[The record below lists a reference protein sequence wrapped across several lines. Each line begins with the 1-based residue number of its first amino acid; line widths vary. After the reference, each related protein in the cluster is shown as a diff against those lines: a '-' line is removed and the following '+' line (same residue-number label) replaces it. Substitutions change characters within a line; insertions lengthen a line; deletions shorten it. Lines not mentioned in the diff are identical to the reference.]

1 VKYWSFHEG
10 QPLLFTH
17 PSTVE
22 AEAAFGKTKG
32 LRLVFM
38 ETLKMEMFSMR
49 KEALKILMAF
59 LPAFLW
65 IAAAPPK
72 AGAG

>member
-1 VKYWSFHEG
+1 
-10 QPLLFTH
+10 
-17 PSTVE
+17 
-22 AEAAFGKTKG
+22 
-32 LRLVFM
+32 
-38 ETLKMEMFSMR
+38 MFSMR

-65 IAAAPPK
+65 IAVAPPK

>member
-1 VKYWSFHEG
+1 
-10 QPLLFTH
+10 
-17 PSTVE
+17 
-22 AEAAFGKTKG
+22 
-32 LRLVFM
+32 M
-38 ETLKMEMFSMR
+38 ETLWMEMFSMR
-49 KEALKILMAF
+49 KDALKILMAI

>member
-1 VKYWSFHEG
+1 
-10 QPLLFTH
+10 
-17 PSTVE
+17 
-22 AEAAFGKTKG
+22 
-32 LRLVFM
+32 M
-38 ETLKMEMFSMR
+38 ETLRMEMFNMR

>member
-1 VKYWSFHEG
+1 MMANRCYAPTLQLWEPRRPLVKLKDLS
-10 QPLLFTH
+10 QLFT
-17 PSTVE
+17 
-22 AEAAFGKTKG
+22 
-32 LRLVFM
+32 
-38 ETLKMEMFSMR
+38 ETLRMEMFSMR
-49 KEALKILMAF
+49 KDALKILMAI

>member
-1 VKYWSFHEG
+1 MHPPFNCGSRASLWQNQRIKLSF
-10 QPLLFTH
+10 
-17 PSTVE
+17 
-22 AEAAFGKTKG
+22 
-32 LRLVFM
+32 FM
-38 ETLKMEMFSMR
+38 ETLRMEMFSMR

>member
-1 VKYWSFHEG
+1 MLANHCYAPTLQLWEPRR
-10 QPLLFTH
+10 PLI
-17 PSTVE
+17 
-22 AEAAFGKTKG
+22 KTKG
-32 LRLVFM
+32 FVLVFFT
-38 ETLKMEMFSMR
+38 ETLRMEMFSMR
-49 KEALKILMAF
+49 KDALKILMAI